1 MHTDCVCLLDVE
13 LRSLLVNVSELMSE
27 LAKNQSIPA
36 DSMNALLS
44 AHINFTEVC
53 PSVCLCVC
61 IVNFDSKYLRN

>member
-1 MHTDCVCLLDVE
+1 
-13 LRSLLVNVSELMSE
+13 VNVSELMSE